1 MIRRILDKLI
11 HFCAAVL
18 NGTAAIGLVWTI
30 THGVSLW
37 Q

>member
-1 MIRRILDKLI
+1 MRKLIANLI
-11 HFCAAVL
+11 HFVGIVLNAIAAV
-18 NGTAAIGLVWTI
+18 GLAWTI